1 MVLVYDWRPVLEAG
15 WWRLGIGPLSS
26 RAGHNGT
33 MAGLRSL
40 RSLAAAPSEAGLCAG
55 TMGWPISRL
64 LLHRPPLPTTN
75 TAEVTQKKKI
85 CNLQENCDYNSVIIH
100 INFKEGQGFQEENP
114 G

>member
-40 RSLAAAPSEAGLCAG
+40 GSLAAAPSEAGLCAG
-55 TMGWPISRL
+55 TMGWPIWRL
-64 LLHRPPLPTTN
+64 LLPASAAHHYQHSGKL
-75 TAEVTQKKKI
+75 AEVTQRKML
-85 CNLQENCDYNSVIIH
+85 CNLQENRVYVL
-100 INFKEGQGFQEENP
+100 FEAF
-114 G
+114 

>member
-40 RSLAAAPSEAGLCAG
+40 GSRAVRGRALCGDNGMANLEAAATPASAAHHYQHSGKL
-55 TMGWPISRL
+55 
-64 LLHRPPLPTTN
+64 
-75 TAEVTQKKKI
+75 AEVTQRKNI

-100 INFKEGQGFQEENP
+100 INWNFF
-114 G
+114 